1 MTDEQAVDEQTN
13 DAPAEQDES
22 AFGRLK
28 GRVKNLVGSDSGD
41 ETRDSEAHDSGEEAA
56 EEEDSSSPEAE
67 GSDEESASGEEGGS
81 EDEEGSEEQETSVST
96 DEVELST
103 VAEDEDTA
111 RAQIDKMEEDGPP
124 EDLADW
130 PRGKAMYLSF
140 GGAEGEQGYE
150 EGPARQMGPSSLRH
164 HADGSVEVQGEMVDN
179 PDDYKGEKS
188 VGEESDEI
196 GMDKGA
202 KSEGEEGNESSSEEG
217 SASEEGSSN
226 DEAPQ
231 AESSGNAN
239 SEADGGDSHS
249 DGSDGDQSESQRT
262 ESSTAE
268 AS

>member
-1 MTDEQAVDEQTN
+1 MTEEQAGDEQSKN
-13 DAPAEQDES
+13 APAEEEES
-22 AFGRLK
+22 TFGRMK
-28 GRVKNLVGSDSGD
+28 SRVKDLVGSDSGD
-41 ETRDSEAHDSGEEAA
+41 EKRDSEGQDSGEEGSQQ
-56 EEEDSSSPEAE
+56 EDSSNTEAE
-67 GSDEESASGEEGGS
+67 GSDEESASGEE
-81 EDEEGSEEQETSVST
+81 EGSEEEGTSVGT

-140 GGAEGEQGYE
+140 GGAEGEEGYE

-179 PDDYKGEKS
+179 PDDYKADKS
-188 VGEESDEI
+188 VGEEADEI

-202 KSEGEEGNESSSEEG
+202 KSEGDEGDESSGEDGSSTQEGSSSEE
-217 SASEEGSSN
+217 N
-226 DEAPQ
+226 PQ
-231 AESSGNAN
+231 AETSDSANA
-239 SEADGGDSHS
+239 EADGGDSQV
-249 DGSDGDQSESQRT
+249 DGSGSDQPESQQT
-262 ESSTAE
+262 EGEPAE